1 MTVIAIKSSKPSRCK
16 KCVYRHR
23 ESCLDIPCSTE
34 QRQFTGDVYFIDDLA
49 LSKSQRQA
57 LEQFTHL
64 TYRVMLGDEG
74 MSPTIKSLI
83 KKEFLVQEGP
93 RLHISD
99 LGRRALT
106 LQQPD

>member
-1 MTVIAIKSSKPSRCK
+1 MTVIAIKSSKLSRCK

-23 ESCLDIPCSTE
+23 DSCLDIPCSTE
-34 QRQFTGDVYFIDDLA
+34 RRQFTGDVYFIDDLA

-64 TYRVMLGDEG
+64 TYRVVLGGER

>member
-1 MTVIAIKSSKPSRCK
+1 MTVIAVKSNKLDRCK
-16 KCVYRHR
+16 KCIYQKQD
-23 ESCLDIPCSTE
+23 SCLDIPCSTE
-34 QRQFTGDVYFIDDLA
+34 RRQFTGDVYFIDDLA

-64 TYRVMLGDEG
+64 TYRVMLGDDG

-99 LGRRALT
+99 LGRRALNHENSK
-106 LQQPD
+106 